1 MLTCPKVLI
10 ARLDMKPKGGRKI
23 DAAEAV
29 KRIDHAEKR
38 QMGTPPEP
46 YQQEPERKGASA
58 KAGRAVVDEAL
69 RKIDKATTRGASTI
83 QRTRKK
89 ESGKKVLP

>member
-1 MLTCPKVLI
+1 
-10 ARLDMKPKGGRKI
+10 MKPKGGRKI

-29 KRIDHAEKR
+29 KRVDHAEKR

-46 YQQEPERKGASA
+46 YQQEPERRGASA
-58 KAGRAVVDEAL
+58 KVGRAAVDEAL
-69 RKIDKATTRGASTI
+69 RKIDKATKREASTI

-89 ESGKKVLP
+89 KSEKKILP